1 MQNPASSAA
10 EAEFWEDPKPPR
22 GDVMMVDVAGY
33 EGPLDL
39 LLDMARHQKVDLGA
53 ISVLALAEQYLAF
66 IAEAR
71 SHRIEIAADYLVMA
85 AWLAYLKSRLMV
97 PQDADDEAMTGAEMA
112 AMLQFRLQRLEAMRD
127 AARRLVN
134 GSRRG
139 RDFFARGMPEP
150 IVLEQERSWQAT
162 YIDLLRAYATT
173 RERLAPH
180 DYSPRV
186 RSVMSLHDAEA
197 ILTRLV
203 GEGSDWA
210 PIHQYLA
217 EFLADS
223 DERASIL
230 ASSFSASLELAR
242 RGTLELRQN
251 HAFGPLLMRRR
262 AGTADSGGA

>member
-1 MQNPASSAA
+1 MQNPSSPAA
-10 EAEFWEDPKPPR
+10 EAEFWEEAAPPQS
-22 GDVMMVDVAGY
+22 DVMMVDVAGY

-71 SHRIEIAADYLVMA
+71 LHRIEIAADYLVMA

-97 PQDADDEAMTGAEMA
+97 PQDDDDEALTGAEMA

-134 GSRRG
+134 GNRLG

-150 IVLEQERSWQAT
+150 IVLERERRWQAS

-180 DYSPRV
+180 DYTPTARAV
-186 RSVMSLHDAEA
+186 WSLHEAEA
-197 ILTRLV
+197 ILTRLI
-203 GEGSDWA
+203 GEGADWA

-217 EFLADS
+217 EFLATS
-223 DERASIL
+223 AERASIL

-262 AGTADSGGA
+262 AGAAGSGEA